1 MDTDEFDNMTNAQQ
15 ADYLIKRVSRKISE
29 VRTGEFW
36 TKDYDEGEMQMMLPA
51 MWEGYERTG
60 DDKGVVVGFS

>member
-36 TKDYDEGEMQMMLPA
+36 TKDYDEGEMEMMLTA
-51 MWEGYERTG
+51 MYEGYERTG
-60 DDKGVVVGFS
+60 DDKGGVVGFS

>member
-36 TKDYDEGEMQMMLPA
+36 TKDYDEGEMEMMLTA
-51 MWEGYERTG
+51 LWEGYERTG

>member
-36 TKDYDEGEMQMMLPA
+36 TKDYDEGEMEMMLTA
-51 MWEGYERTG
+51 MYQGYERTG
-60 DDKGVVVGFS
+60 DDKGDEVGFS

>member
-1 MDTDEFDNMTNAQQ
+1 MDTDEFEELTNAQQ

-36 TKDYDEGEMQMMLPA
+36 TKDYSEGEMQMMLAA

>member
-29 VRTGEFW
+29 VRTGECW
-36 TKDYDEGEMQMMLPA
+36 TKDYDEGEMEMMLTA
-51 MWEGYERTG
+51 MYEGYERTG